1 MAHMALAKTIPDIPF
16 VYETRKRQFVRIF
29 HFPGAV
35 RKKERRQR
43 WVWCFMKSSNLLFRM
58 PNIKENGLRLNG
70 ENSTKKWTPPIGIH
84 IYICS
89 KFIVIENVWSAAM
102 LVFQENPAG
111 FKLFCYVNNI
121 FCLSKFSRPLTTW
134 VNCTLQWLQWSW

>member
-102 LVFQENPAG
+102 LVFQENLVG
-111 FKLFCYVNNI
+111 FKRFCYVNNI
-121 FCLSKFSRPLTTW
+121 FCPSKFSRPLTTW
-134 VNCTLQWLQWSW
+134 VNCTLQWSQWSW